1 MICGMCDSIVLPE
14 DTVECTEC
22 DEQICTECVKFITE
36 NTVLSTPLC
45 YNCIGKQIGFK
56 KRKRDY

>member
-1 MICGMCDSIVLPE
+1 MCDQIVLPE

-56 KRKRDY
+56 KRKRDH